1 LIVVAATGLDS
12 LGETLKKSIKAFVSG
27 PIDGTRP
34 QDEERK
40 LMGVG

>member
-1 LIVVAATGLDS
+1 LIVAGETGLDA
-12 LGETLKKSIKAFVSG
+12 LGEALKKSIKAFIPG

-40 LMGVG
+40 FMGV

>member
-1 LIVVAATGLDS
+1 MLIAVKETGLDA
-12 LGETLKKSIKAFVSG
+12 LGVALKKSIKAFIPG

-40 LMGVG
+40 LMGV